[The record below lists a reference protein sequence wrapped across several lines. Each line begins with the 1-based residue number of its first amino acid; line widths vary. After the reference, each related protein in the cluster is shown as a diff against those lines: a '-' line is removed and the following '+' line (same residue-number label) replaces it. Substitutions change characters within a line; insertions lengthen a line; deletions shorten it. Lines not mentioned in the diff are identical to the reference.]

1 MVTTGIYIQMCWQRL
16 KELRGWL
23 SMRLDRWLREPL
35 SECAKGSARSTTTYI
50 EGFTVITREIVLLSG
65 SNYVPVTIE
74 HIVAL

>member
-1 MVTTGIYIQMCWQRL
+1 
-16 KELRGWL
+16 
-23 SMRLDRWLREPL
+23 MRLDRWLREPL